1 MPFEAD
7 RARRGERLVT
17 NIDRDVAG
25 DAAAASAQRHIRRRL
40 MRVLVTGGA
49 GFIGSHIVDLL
60 LAGGHEVLVV
70 DDLSTGKAENVNPQA
85 KLVHLDIADPALIDV
100 AREFG
105 PDAISHVAAQA
116 SVAVSMADPIR
127 DANTNIVGGLNVY
140 QAAVEVGC
148 EQFVYITTGGALY
161 GPPDYLPCD
170 EEHPIRPMSAY
181 GLSKWTLEQYLK
193 ILLPAEIPLK
203 VLRLANIYGPRQ
215 DPYGEAG
222 VISIFAARMIQDEPV
237 YIFGDGEQ
245 TRDFVYVGDVAR
257 AHDLALKASDR
268 LTVNI
273 SSGEPLS
280 VNALFEMMAEV
291 TGYRYDVIHQA
302 ERPGDIKHSVLANER
317 ANAVLGWKPRTPMI
331 DGLQHTLDWVRQHE
345 PKEK

>member
-1 MPFEAD
+1 
-7 RARRGERLVT
+7 
-17 NIDRDVAG
+17 
-25 DAAAASAQRHIRRRL
+25 
-40 MRVLVTGGA
+40 MRVLITGGA

-60 LAGGHEVLVV
+60 VAGGHEVLVV
-70 DDLSTGKAENVNPQA
+70 DDLSTGKAEQVNPAA
-85 KLVHLDIADPALIDV
+85 KLVHLDIGEPALIDV

-105 PDAISHVAAQA
+105 PDAVSHVAAQA
-116 SVAVSMADPIR
+116 SVAVSMTDPIK
-127 DANTNIVGGLNVY
+127 DAETNIIGGLNVY
-140 QAAVEVGC
+140 RAAVASEC
-148 EQFVYITTGGALY
+148 RQFVYITTGGALY

-193 ILLPAEIPLK
+193 VLLPPEIPLK

-222 VISIFAARMIQDEPV
+222 VIAIFAARMIADRPV

-257 AHDLALKASDR
+257 AHDLAMQAPES

-273 SSGEPLS
+273 SSAKPLS
-280 VNALFEMMAEV
+280 VNHLFELMAEA
-291 TGYRYDVIHQA
+291 TGYRHDAVHQG
-302 ERPGDIKHSVLANER
+302 ERLGDIKHSVLANDR
-317 ANAVLGWKPRTPMI
+317 ARETLGWHPKTSMI
-331 DGLQHTLDWVRQHE
+331 DGLQETLDWVRQG
-345 PKEK
+345 KA

>member
-1 MPFEAD
+1 
-7 RARRGERLVT
+7 
-17 NIDRDVAG
+17 
-25 DAAAASAQRHIRRRL
+25 
-40 MRVLVTGGA
+40 MRVLITGGA

-70 DDLSTGKAENVNPQA
+70 DNLSTGKAENVNPTA
-85 KLVHLDIADPALIDV
+85 KLVHVDIGDPSLIEV
-100 AREFG
+100 AKEFG

-116 SVAVSMADPIR
+116 SVAVSMSDPIK

-140 QAAVEVGC
+140 RAAVETRC
-148 EQFVYITTGGALY
+148 RQFVYITTGGALY
-161 GPPDYLPCD
+161 GPPEYLPCD
-170 EEHPIRPMSAY
+170 EQHPIRPMSAY

-222 VISIFAARMIQDEPV
+222 VISIFAAKMIQDEPV
-237 YIFGDGEQ
+237 LIFGDGEQ

-257 AHDLALKASDR
+257 AHDLALQASEP

-273 SSGEPLS
+273 SSAEPLS
-280 VNALFEMMAEV
+280 VNALFEMMAEE
-291 TGYRYDVIHQA
+291 TGYRHEAVHQD
-302 ERPGDIKHSVLANER
+302 ERKGDIKHSVLANDQAR
-317 ANAVLGWKPRTPMI
+317 QILRWTPEMPMVN
-331 DGLQHTLDWVRQHE
+331 GLRETLDWVRE
-345 PKEK
+345 SST

>member
-1 MPFEAD
+1 
-7 RARRGERLVT
+7 
-17 NIDRDVAG
+17 
-25 DAAAASAQRHIRRRL
+25 
-40 MRVLVTGGA
+40 MRVLITGGA

-70 DDLSTGKAENVNPQA
+70 DNLSTGKAENVNPTA
-85 KLVHLDIADPALIDV
+85 KLVHVDIGDPSLIEV
-100 AREFG
+100 AKEFG

-116 SVAVSMADPIR
+116 SVAVSMSDPIK

-140 QAAVEVGC
+140 RAAVETRC
-148 EQFVYITTGGALY
+148 RQFVYITTGGALY
-161 GPPDYLPCD
+161 GPPEYLPCD
-170 EEHPIRPMSAY
+170 EQHPIRPMSAY

-222 VISIFAARMIQDEPV
+222 VISIFAAKMIQDEPV
-237 YIFGDGEQ
+237 LIFGDGEQ

-257 AHDLALKASDR
+257 AHDLALKASEP

-273 SSGEPLS
+273 SSAEPLS
-280 VNALFEMMAEV
+280 VNALFEMMAEE
-291 TGYRYDVIHQA
+291 TGYRHEAVHQD
-302 ERPGDIKHSVLANER
+302 ERKGDIKHSVLANDQAR
-317 ANAVLGWKPRTPMI
+317 HILRWTPEMPMVN
-331 DGLQHTLDWVRQHE
+331 GLRETLDWVRE
-345 PKEK
+345 SST

>member
-1 MPFEAD
+1 
-7 RARRGERLVT
+7 
-17 NIDRDVAG
+17 
-25 DAAAASAQRHIRRRL
+25 
-40 MRVLVTGGA
+40 MRILITGGA

-60 LAGGHEVLVV
+60 VSAGHEVLIV
-70 DDLSTGKAENVNPQA
+70 DDLSTGKAENVNSEA
-85 KLVHLDIADPALIDV
+85 TLVHLDIGDPALIDV

-105 PDAISHVAAQA
+105 PDAISHLAAQA
-116 SVAVSMADPIR
+116 SVAVSMSDPIK

-140 QAAVEVGC
+140 RAAVETHC
-148 EQFVYITTGGALY
+148 DQFIYITTGGALY

-170 EEHPIRPMSAY
+170 EQHPIRPMSAY

-193 ILLPAEIPLK
+193 ILLPKEIPLK

-222 VISIFAARMIQDEPV
+222 VIAIFAARMIQDQPA

-257 AHDLALKASDR
+257 AHDSALGASEP

-273 SSGEPLS
+273 SSAQPLS
-280 VNALFEMMAEV
+280 VNALFEMMAEA
-291 TGYRYDVIHQA
+291 TGYRHDAVHQA
-302 ERPGDIKHSVLANER
+302 ERPGDIKHSVLSNDLAKQM
-317 ANAVLGWKPRTPMI
+317 LGWEPKTSMM
-331 DGLQHTLDWVRQHE
+331 DGLQETLDWVRRNST
-345 PKEK
+345 

>member
-1 MPFEAD
+1 
-7 RARRGERLVT
+7 
-17 NIDRDVAG
+17 
-25 DAAAASAQRHIRRRL
+25 
-40 MRVLVTGGA
+40 MRVLITGGA
-49 GFIGSHIVDLL
+49 GFIGSHIVDVL

-70 DDLSTGKAENVNPQA
+70 DDLSTGKSENVNPAA
-85 KLVHLDIADPALIDV
+85 KLVHLDIRDPAMLDV

-105 PDAISHVAAQA
+105 PDAVSHVAAQA
-116 SVAVSMADPIR
+116 SVAVSMSDPIK
-127 DANTNIVGGLNVY
+127 DASTNIVGGLNVY
-140 QAAVEVGC
+140 RAAVETGC
-148 EQFVYITTGGALY
+148 RQFVYITTGGALY

-170 EEHPIRPMSAY
+170 EQHPIRPMSAY

-222 VISIFAARMIQDEPV
+222 VISIFAARMLQDQPV
-237 YIFGDGEQ
+237 YVFGDGEQ

-257 AHDLALKASDR
+257 AHDLALSAPDS

-280 VNALFEMMAEV
+280 VNALFEMMAES
-291 TGYRYDVIHQA
+291 TGYRHDAVHQS
-302 ERPGDIKHSVLANER
+302 ERPGDIKHSVLANDR
-317 ANAVLGWKPRTPMI
+317 ARQALGWQPVTSMVN
-331 DGLQHTLDWVRQHE
+331 GLRETIDWVRGGS
-345 PKEK
+345 K

>member
-1 MPFEAD
+1 
-7 RARRGERLVT
+7 
-17 NIDRDVAG
+17 
-25 DAAAASAQRHIRRRL
+25 
-40 MRVLVTGGA
+40 MRVLITGGA

-60 LAGGHEVLVV
+60 VAGGHEVLVV
-70 DDLSTGKAENVNPQA
+70 DDLSTGKAEQVNPAA
-85 KLVHLDIADPALIDV
+85 KLVHLDIGDPSLLDV

-116 SVAVSMADPIR
+116 SVAVSMTDPIK
-127 DANTNIVGGLNVY
+127 DAQTNIIGGLNVY
-140 QAAVEVGC
+140 RAALASEC
-148 EQFVYITTGGALY
+148 RQFVYITTGGALY

-170 EEHPIRPMSAY
+170 EAHPIRPMSAY

-193 ILLPAEIPLK
+193 ILLPPEIPLK

-222 VISIFAARMIQDEPV
+222 VIAIFAARMIADQPV

-257 AHDLALKASDR
+257 AHDLAIQSPDS

-273 SSGEPLS
+273 SSAQPLS
-280 VNALFEMMAEV
+280 VNDLFEMMAEA
-291 TGYRYDVIHQA
+291 TGYRHEAVHQG

-317 ANAVLGWKPRTPMI
+317 AREVLGWQPKTSTV
-331 DGLQHTLDWVRQHE
+331 DGLQETLDWVRDSE
-345 PKEK
+345 T